1 MDKILNLNE
10 LKYLKLLL
18 RPSLIALLGTLLW
31 FMIHKYIEFSR
42 EDEGVFE
49 LVLGMIGIAHGVIA
63 SFQIQKVANQ
73 QDLMYQALQI
83 KNKEL
88 FLQMECLRIHPVIKF
103 LLFIFSAIFFIVFLL
118 FPFREIYSGIVVVF
132 ITIFVLYLLW
142 EVAVELDDPYH
153 GLSKI
158 SKEKIIEAF
167 EEDISKGKAM

>member
-1 MDKILNLNE
+1 MEKLFDLKMF
-10 LKYLKLLL
+10 KYLKLLL
-18 RPSLIALLGTLLW
+18 RPLIIAFIGSILW
-31 FMIHKYIEFSR
+31 FFIHKKIEFSK

-49 LVLGMIGIAHGVIA
+49 LLLGMVGIAHSVIA

-88 FLQMECLRIHPVIKF
+88 FLQMECLRIDPIIKF
-103 LLFIFSAIFFIVFLL
+103 LLFIFSVIFFIVFLL
-118 FPFREIYSGIVVVF
+118 FPFKEIYSGIIVVF

-158 SKEKIIEAF
+158 SKESIVKAF
-167 EEDISKGKAM
+167 KEDISNGKAL